1 MNATQR
7 FLVHLEMVIWE
18 SLPEGTALNA
28 KQITDLVA
36 KATPEQKQAAIKRAH
51 TRSPLIFN
59 EELDDIDL
67 DANTKPQSEIF
78 PSRK

>member
-7 FLVHLEMVIWE
+7 YLVHLEMVIWAT
-18 SLPEGTALNA
+18 LPEGTRLNA
-28 KQITDLVA
+28 KQITELMA

-59 EELDDIDL
+59 EEIEDVDL
-67 DANTKPQSEIF
+67 DANKLE
-78 PSRK
+78 